1 MGSQTSTNLNSKR
14 ATPRTI
20 SFKKTDLSKTGIS
33 DGMEKVLFE
42 ESISSK
48 KRKLGDQLNIGT
60 NVSRKTAQG
69 KTEIFIEL
77 KPEDWV
83 SPRSPI
89 ELDAA
94 ASKVQKVYKSYRT
107 RRNLA
112 DCAVV
117 VEELWWQALDF
128 AALSRSSVSF
138 FESVESETAVSRWA
152 RARTRAAKVG
162 KGLSMDEKTPK
173 LALIHW
179 LEAIDPRH
187 RYGQNL
193 HLYYDVWFNS
203 GSFQPFF
210 YWLDVGDGKEV
221 NLDKC
226 PRTDLQSQCIKYLGP
241 KEREAYEV
249 IVESGKLVYRQSG
262 KLVNTREGSKWI
274 FVLSTS
280 RNLYVG
286 EKKKGFFQHSTFLAG
301 GATIAAGRIVA
312 SNGLPEAVWPYSGH
326 YCPTK
331 ENFMEFI
338 SFLEEH
344 QVDLADVK
352 TCPIDDDVPPSYAIP
367 RMMKSKSISSTL
379 EDIPIC

>member
-1 MGSQTSTNLNSKR
+1 MIFGLTEIIQMGSQTSTNLNSKR

-60 NVSRKTAQG
+60 NVSRKTAEG
-69 KTEIFIEL
+69 KTEIFIEKL

-138 FESVESETAVSRWA
+138 FESVKSETAVSRWA
-152 RARTRAAKVG
+152 RARTRAAK
-162 KGLSMDEKTPK
+162 
-173 LALIHW
+173 
-179 LEAIDPRH
+179 IDPRH

-193 HLYYDVWFNS
+193 HLYHDVWFNS

-249 IVESGKLVYRQSG
+249 IVESRKLVYRQSG

-352 TCPIDDDVPPSYAIP
+352 TYPIDDDVPPSYAIP
-367 RMMKSKSISSTL
+367 RMIM
-379 EDIPIC
+379 